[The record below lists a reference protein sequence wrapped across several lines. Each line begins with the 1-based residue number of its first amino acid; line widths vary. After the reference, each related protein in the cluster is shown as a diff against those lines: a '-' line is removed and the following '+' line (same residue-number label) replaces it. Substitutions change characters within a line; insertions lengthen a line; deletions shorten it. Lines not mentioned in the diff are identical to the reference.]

1 MNNRL
6 LITILAD
13 NSVYEPDLL
22 AEHGL
27 AVLLEGRGRRLLF
40 DTGQGR
46 VLRNNAQQ
54 LGCSL
59 EQLDA
64 IVLSHGHYDHTG
76 GLAEV
81 LRLPGQPAVYVHPA
95 ALKPKYSRSGAGP
108 HRNIGMPEGSLRQLE
123 AADARLVW
131 TTTPTEIIP
140 GVWCTGEIPR
150 VYPFEDPGGPFF
162 ADAACREPDPLV
174 DDQALFADLPE
185 GPVVVLGCGHAG
197 VVNTLDYVSRLTGR
211 GRIYGV
217 IGGMHLRSAPEARRQ
232 ATLQAFERFRVE
244 MIAPCHCTGWR
255 AAHSFYEKFGEK
267 VTGCAAGAK
276 FPVGG
281 SATLVG

>member
-6 LITILAD
+6 LITILVE

-46 VLRNNAQQ
+46 VLRHNAQQ

-81 LRLPGQPAVYVHPA
+81 LRLPGQPAIYVHPA

-108 HRNIGMPEGSLRQLE
+108 HRNIGMPEGSLRQLQ
-123 AADARLVW
+123 AADVRLVW

>member
-1 MNNRL
+1 MNNHLR
-6 LITILAD
+6 ITILAE
-13 NSVYEPDLL
+13 NSVYEPGLL

-27 AVLLEGRGRRLLF
+27 AALLEVGGRRLLF

-59 EQLDA
+59 EHLDA

-81 LRLPGQPAVYVHPA
+81 LRLPGEPAIYVHPA
-95 ALKPKYSRSGAGP
+95 ALKPKYSRAGAEP
-108 HRNIGMPEGSLRQLE
+108 HRNIGMPEGSFRQLQG
-123 AADARLVW
+123 AGARLTW
-131 TTTPTEIIP
+131 TTAPTEIIP

-150 VYPFEDPGGPFF
+150 VNGFEDPGGPFF
-162 ADAACREPDPLV
+162 TDAACREPDPLA

-185 GPVVVLGCGHAG
+185 GPVVILGCGHAG

-217 IGGMHLRSAPEARRQ
+217 IGGMHLRSAPAARLE
-232 ATLQAFERFRVE
+232 ATLQAFERFRVQ

-255 AAHSFYEKFGEK
+255 AAHSLYEKFGEK
-267 VTGCAAGAK
+267 VANCAVGVK
-276 FPVGG
+276 FLIGG
-281 SATLVG
+281 PLR

>member
-1 MNNRL
+1 MNNRF

-13 NSVYEPDLL
+13 NCVYEPNLL

-27 AVLLEGRGRRLLF
+27 AALLEVSGRRLLF
-40 DTGQGR
+40 DAGQGLVVR
-46 VLRNNAQQ
+46 HNAQQ

-59 EQLDA
+59 EHLDA

-95 ALKPKYSRSGAGP
+95 ALKPKYSRSGAAP
-108 HRNIGMPEGSLRQLE
+108 PRNIGMPEGSLRQLQ
-123 AADARLVW
+123 AAGSRLVW
-131 TTTPTEIIP
+131 TTAPAEIIP

-150 VYPFEDPGGPFF
+150 TYPFEDPGGPFF
-162 ADAACREPDPLV
+162 VDAACREPDPLV

-185 GPVVVLGCGHAG
+185 GPVVILGCGHAG
-197 VVNTLDYVSRLTGR
+197 VANTLDYVSRLTGR
-211 GRIYGV
+211 DRIYGV
-217 IGGMHLRSAPEARRQ
+217 IGGMHLRSAPEARRR
-232 ATLQAFERFRVE
+232 AASQAFERFQVE
-244 MIAPCHCTGWR
+244 MIAPCHCTGWH
-255 AAHSFYEKFGEK
+255 AALAFYERFGEK
-267 VTGCAAGAK
+267 AAGCGAGAR
-276 FPVGG
+276 FLVRD